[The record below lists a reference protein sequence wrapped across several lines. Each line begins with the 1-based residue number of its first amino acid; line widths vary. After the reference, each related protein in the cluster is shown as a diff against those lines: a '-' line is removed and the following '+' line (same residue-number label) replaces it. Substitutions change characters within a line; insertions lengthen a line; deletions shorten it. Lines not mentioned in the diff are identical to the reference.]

1 MFKKLLMALVLAT
14 AGLATT
20 VPASASFYSG
30 GDWYGQNLTLADGDQ
45 LSGEFFNIGLLTLPT
60 GATVNGIGSL
70 LRLNASQ
77 ININGNLWGNQN
89 QPGQLYLNSTSNVIL
104 SGALAY
110 WTTIDISAGS
120 YVYLG
125 EQSQIPTELPIS
137 AGAVSSISIGTGNS
151 ASVLAGGSV
160 SLWTG
165 QAGSTLTDGSISIGA
180 GWASSDSTLSGGT
193 ISLRTGVP
201 SALVIGSPLI
211 ILQPG
216 DITLLPTPVP
226 AAALLFCSGLGG
238 LALLRRRSGLPG

>member
-60 GATVNGIGSL
+60 GATVSGIGSL
-70 LRLNASQ
+70 LRMNAEQ
-77 ININGNLWGNQN
+77 IRIDGSLLGDQQQQLAELDLRSVTSIAFNG
-89 QPGQLYLNSTSNVIL
+89 S
-104 SGALAY
+104 LAY
-110 WTTIDISAGS
+110 WATIMLTAGTTIAIGD
-120 YVYLG
+120 
-125 EQSQIPTELPIS
+125 
-137 AGAVSSISIGTGNS
+137 GASFDLNNT
-151 ASVLAGGSV
+151 
-160 SLWTG
+160 
-165 QAGSTLTDGSISIGA
+165 
-180 GWASSDSTLSGGT
+180 
-193 ISLRTGVP
+193 
-201 SALVIGSPLI
+201 PLI
-211 ILQPG
+211 NDEPSLKIIHGGG